1 MAPSVIVMVREA
13 VVIGATRNEKKPDFA
28 HCALL
33 HPHCAYLH
41 IYLFTYLLSVKTASV
56 AGRWSAP
63 IFLSAAALLRT
74 ECDHVPPPLAV
85 LHTPNM
91 GPVSSW
97 EYVWI
102 SGEMLQPRNCV
113 QQWIYRESLLVMR
126 YGIIV
131 KPMLEDKWWWVVHS
145 QSCDCEQG

>member
-1 MAPSVIVMVREA
+1 MYCVIFLYGDVSIFLIFHIA
-13 VVIGATRNEKKPDFA
+13 NA
-28 HCALL
+28 
-33 HPHCAYLH
+33 

-85 LHTPNM
+85 LHTRNM

-113 QQWIYRESLLVMR
+113 QQWIYRKGLLVMR
-126 YGIIV
+126 
-131 KPMLEDKWWWVVHS
+131 
-145 QSCDCEQG
+145 

>member
-1 MAPSVIVMVREA
+1 MHIYIS
-13 VVIGATRNEKKPDFA
+13 T
-28 HCALL
+28 
-33 HPHCAYLH
+33 YLH

-97 EYVWI
+97 EYV
-102 SGEMLQPRNCV
+102 CV
-113 QQWIYRESLLVMR
+113 
-126 YGIIV
+126 
-131 KPMLEDKWWWVVHS
+131 DKWRDVAATEL
-145 QSCDCEQG
+145 CATMDI